1 MAPTAF
7 PLRPLAHRTSGTA
20 SGLWG
25 TPTGQDAKGSQWSSG
40 KDGKRILKLNGQ
52 VSRWPTPTA
61 EDGESK
67 GMSQKRL
74 DLRGPDNLA
83 TAVRWTTP
91 QAHDAA
97 LGNPERVGRYGTKH
111 GGRNLN
117 DEVAM
122 FPSPAARDWRSGK
135 GRSENGHTPQL
146 PEQVGGQLNPT
157 WVEWLMGLPARW
169 TVVSGSSD

>member
-146 PEQVGGQLNPT
+146 PEQVGGQLNP

-169 TVVSGSSD
+169 TVVSGS